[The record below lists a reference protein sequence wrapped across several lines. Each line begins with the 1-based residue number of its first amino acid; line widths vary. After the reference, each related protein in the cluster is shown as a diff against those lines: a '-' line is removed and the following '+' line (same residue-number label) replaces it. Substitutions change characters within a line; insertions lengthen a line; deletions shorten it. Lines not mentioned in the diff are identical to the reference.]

1 MHKKYFKQKLKLFQ
15 RIIFILNV
23 ILLFFNLFAYN
34 IRKPNYSNEGLFN
47 FSDDFIINLN
57 IKAYKDISKYLT
69 NKYNTIKGSNYFIP
83 YIFYENKY
91 EILL

>member
-1 MHKKYFKQKLKLFQ
+1 M
-15 RIIFILNV
+15 

-47 FSDDFIINLN
+47 FSDDFIMNLN

-69 NKYNTIKGSNYFIP
+69 DKYNTNV
-83 YIFYENKY
+83 
-91 EILL
+91 